1 VKNEKKLTTGDTLI
15 PTLPEPSTSS
25 APFTINPNTLRS
37 APHPTSRLAPKFEPI
52 NQLEI
57 LQESHKLLGTVA
69 HGKLTVIAQQM
80 QALKKQAESI
90 ITEAEKNM
98 QLHKV
103 FCLFE
108 KRAGHTYHLYEKDGE
123 PYFSMLSPKDWRG
136 SPPHKFLGSFRL
148 EADATWTE
156 LAQ

>member
-1 VKNEKKLTTGDTLI
+1 MKNENKLATGDTLI
-15 PTLPEPSTSS
+15 PSIPEPSTTST
-25 APFTINPNTLRS
+25 PFTRDPNTLKS
-37 APHPTSRLAPKFEPI
+37 VPHPTSRLAPKFEPI
-52 NQLEI
+52 NQLENF
-57 LQESHKLLGTVA
+57 QESHKLLGTVA
-69 HGKLTVIAQQM
+69 HGKLMVIAQQI

-90 ITEAEKNM
+90 IADAEKNM

-108 KRAGHTYHLYEKDGE
+108 KRTGHTYHLYEKDGE
-123 PYFSMLSPKDWRG
+123 SYFSMLSPEDWRG

-156 LAQ
+156 LA